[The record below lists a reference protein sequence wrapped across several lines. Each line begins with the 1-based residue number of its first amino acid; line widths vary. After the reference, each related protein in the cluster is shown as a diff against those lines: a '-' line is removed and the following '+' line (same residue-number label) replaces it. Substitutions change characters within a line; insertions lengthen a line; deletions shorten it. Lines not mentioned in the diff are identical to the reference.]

1 AFGLSYFLV
10 GHLNANTAFLGS
22 IVVGNGINVPIIIVA
37 RYLEER
43 RGGLPVEVAI
53 HVGLRR
59 TLAGT
64 FIPAVAAGLAYLSLA
79 LTNFRGF
86 KDFGIIGG
94 IGMAFCWVSAILLL
108 PPLLATVESWRSLKV
123 SNGARSHPFTSRIAD
138 FVQQRR
144 REILIASAVSL

>member
-1 AFGLSYFLV
+1 V
-10 GHLNANTAFLGS
+10 GHLNANPAFLGS

-59 TLAGT
+59 TLAAT
-64 FIPAVAAGLAYLSLA
+64 FIAAFAAGLAYLSLA

-94 IGMAFCWVSAILLL
+94 RRKALFWGFPR
-108 PPLLATVESWRSLKV
+108 PPLSSPV
-123 SNGARSHPFTSRIAD
+123 
-138 FVQQRR
+138 
-144 REILIASAVSL
+144 